1 MIDRKCETCDWWLKA
16 NDDKGFCHRWPP
28 VPYPMMQQQPKVIGS
43 SINAN
48 VGQISM
54 FPIIGKDDFCA
65 EWRNGD

>member
-1 MIDRKCETCDWWLKA
+1 MIDKKCETCEHWVKA

-28 VPYPMMQQQPKVIGS
+28 IPYPMMKEQPRVVGS
-43 SINAN
+43 IFNSK

-65 EWRNGD
+65 E